1 MTNFKWFHTIYIYIE
16 SEEMHRFKVAIFFA
30 ITTLPKFVDAFGCSC
45 HFLSPIGS
53 KSRIFQLNHYQDVTH
68 SIRFLPSSVKM
79 QFKSNKSSSEGENRS
94 RGYASSLSTM
104 GVIAQPIVWASL
116 YCVATTGAGLP
127 SGPFGLIGAVEGIS
141 YLVIVALIGNALYRN
156 MWGKDHG
163 DRAIYLDIVERSSYV
178 TIVVGL
184 LVLATLVLQQ
194 GCVPNAKPIFD
205 YSDYVPI
212 CETTPGLF
220 GI

>member
-1 MTNFKWFHTIYIYIE
+1 
-16 SEEMHRFKVAIFFA
+16 MHRFKVAIIIA
-30 ITTLPKFVDAFGCSC
+30 ITTLPKFVVTFGCSG

-53 KSRIFQLNHYQDVTH
+53 KSRIFKSNDHQDVTH
-68 SIRFLPSSVKM
+68 HSIRFFQSSVKL
-79 QFKSNKSSSEGENRS
+79 QLKSNKSSERESRS
-94 RGYASSLSTM
+94 RGYASSLSAM
-104 GVIAQPIVWASL
+104 GVVAQPIVWTSL

-127 SGPFGLIGAVEGIS
+127 SGPFGLLGAVEGIS
-141 YLVIVALIGNALYRN
+141 YLVIVALIGNALYRT
-156 MWGKDHG
+156 MLGKDHE
-163 DRAIYLDIVERSSYV
+163 DRDASLDIVERSSYV